1 MKAAGDSF
9 SIGYNIGVHLP
20 WIFLGFLGYRLLKK
34 GSGASA
40 KNQQNK

>member
-9 SIGYNIGVHLP
+9 SIGYNIGVHFP

>member
-20 WIFLGFLGYRLLKK
+20 WIFLGFLGYRLRKK
-34 GSGASA
+34 GSGVST